1 MFFTLKRSRIE
12 LFVDSPGYDSLGY
25 DSLGYD
31 SLVSQFFATKIRI
44 TQRILI
50 KIENIL
56 THWSVARTGSNDE
69 KT

>member
-25 DSLGYD
+25 DSL
-31 SLVSQFFATKIRI
+31 VSQFFATKIRI
-44 TQRILI
+44 TQRMLI